1 MCGIIG
7 YVGSQ
12 SAVEILKDALT
23 RLEYRG
29 YDSAGIA
36 TTDNG
41 RIYLCKNK
49 GKVADVI
56 ESCDIKNL
64 PGNTGIGHV
73 RWATHGTVTKEN
85 AHPHCDTLSQI
96 ALIHNGIIE
105 NYEELKERLVRK
117 YRFQSDTDTEVI
129 PHLIREQIDAG
140 LNYEDAFFAAVR
152 QLQGSFAIIVI
163 STLADSKLYAARK
176 DSPMVLGIG
185 KNANYIGSD
194 VLSFL
199 PYTREAV
206 YIEDNEGV
214 VMTRNTYKIYDF
226 DHIEKQRTP
235 VAITWEL
242 SEVGKGKYD
251 HYMIKEIQ
259 EQPAVIRQALMQD
272 DRQLNRMA

>member
-7 YVGSQ
+7 YVGNQ

-56 ESCDIKNL
+56 AGCDIKNL

-73 RWATHGTVTKEN
+73 RWATHGTVTKAN
-85 AHPHCDTLSQI
+85 AHPHCDASSQI
-96 ALIHNGIIE
+96 AVIHNGIIE

-129 PHLIREQIDAG
+129 PHLIREQLDAG
-140 LNYEDAFFAAVR
+140 LNFEDAFFAAVR

-163 STLADSKLYAARK
+163 STLAEGKLYAARK
-176 DSPMVLGIG
+176 DSPMVLGLG
-185 KNANYIGSD
+185 NGANFAGSD

-206 YIEDNEGV
+206 YIEDNECV
-214 VMTRNTYKIYDF
+214 VMTKTSYQIYDL
-226 DHIEKQRTP
+226 DHHPKQRAS
-235 VAITWEL
+235 VNITW
-242 SEVGKGKYD
+242 D
-251 HYMIKEIQ
+251 
-259 EQPAVIRQALMQD
+259 
-272 DRQLNRMA
+272 